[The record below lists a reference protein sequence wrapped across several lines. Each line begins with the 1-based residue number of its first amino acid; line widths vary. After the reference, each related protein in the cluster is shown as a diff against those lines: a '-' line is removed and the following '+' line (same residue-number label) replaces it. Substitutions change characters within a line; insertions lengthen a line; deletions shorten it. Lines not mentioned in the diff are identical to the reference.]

1 MSGETVTPLE
11 RFAAPYGREVEL
23 LDVLYESGMRLLRV
37 RIREGNR
44 FTILELDASTAGLW
58 GRAMSAWSERD
69 SSGSS

>member
-11 RFAAPYGREVEL
+11 RFPAPYGREVEL

-44 FTILELDASTAGLW
+44 FTILELDASTAAHW
-58 GRAMSAWSERD
+58 GDAMSAWSERD
-69 SSGSS
+69 GSGSS

>member
-11 RFAAPYGREVEL
+11 RFPAPYGREVEL

-44 FTILELDASTAGLW
+44 FTVMELDPSTAAHW
-58 GRAMSAWSERD
+58 GGAMSAWSERGG
-69 SSGSS
+69 SGPS